1 MEYREYQPAMALRRI
16 VRCYWSLS
24 GDSDTAFGDPEPA
37 LPDGSPELIFNLADP
52 FLAVGDHGA
61 RTAQPR
67 AMLVGQITAPFAVV
81 PTGAIDLVA
90 VRFEPA
96 GASLLCDHLADLTNG
111 WCDVRALTA
120 AHVGTALQHLCDAL
134 PTRRRLETRDGSDAD
149 TDAEAEPET
158 AWTDAQCTDVR
169 LAMLNDAL
177 MALMAVRPAID
188 PDVDTAVRAIL
199 DSHGTLSLD
208 ALASSLGRSMRHLQR
223 RFATHVGISPKQLA
237 RIRRFQRVFGAWRDD
252 PRSLSRVAA
261 ECGYHDQPH
270 LIRDFRDFAGR
281 APAAFLANQP
291 EFTQL
296 FLPTNPTRAH

>member
-1 MEYREYQPAMALRRI
+1 MEYREYQPAMALRRV

-37 LPDGSPELIFNLADP
+37 LPDGSPELIFNRADP
-52 FLAVGDHGA
+52 FLAVDAHGA
-61 RTAQPR
+61 RTPQPR
-67 AMLVGQITAPFAVV
+67 AILVGQITAPFTVV

-96 GASLLCDHLADLTNG
+96 GASLLCDHLAGLTDG
-111 WCDVRALTA
+111 WCDVQALTA

-134 PTRRRLETRDGSDAD
+134 PTRTRLYASTHLTPA
-149 TDAEAEPET
+149 TDAGST
-158 AWTDAQCTDVR
+158 WTDAQVTDVR

>member
-1 MEYREYQPAMALRRI
+1 MEYREYPPAIALRRL

-24 GDSDTAFGDPEPA
+24 GDADTAFGDPEPA
-37 LPDGSPELIFNLADP
+37 LPDGSPELIFNRADP
-52 FLAVGDHGA
+52 FLAVGEHGTRA
-61 RTAQPR
+61 AQPR

-96 GASLLCDHLADLTNG
+96 GASLLCDHLASITNA
-111 WCDVRALTA
+111 WCDVQSLTA
-120 AHVGTALQHLCDAL
+120 GQVGPALQHLYDAL
-134 PTRRRLETRDGSDAD
+134 PTRRRLDTPRVTETDGHA
-149 TDAEAEPET
+149 T
-158 AWTDAQCTDVR
+158 WTDAQVTDVR